1 MVPWCHGAMVP
12 WGPADSEDPDGPSKC
27 ETDALLQ
34 VESALQQVLKE
45 KNLELWGVAAQR
57 VCTHVFSELVTMM
70 RIRQEITLPL
80 RTTVDAGQW
89 KREPPAAD
97 GTQRVYAYGQ
107 VFQVCNCEVN
117 VTSLSGV
124 NVDQKGAK
132 LSEAK

>member
-1 MVPWCHGAMVP
+1 
-12 WGPADSEDPDGPSKC
+12 
-27 ETDALLQ
+27 LLQ

>member
-1 MVPWCHGAMVP
+1 
-12 WGPADSEDPDGPSKC
+12 
-27 ETDALLQ
+27 
-34 VESALQQVLKE
+34 
-45 KNLELWGVAAQR
+45 
-57 VCTHVFSELVTMM
+57 MM
-70 RIRQEITLPL
+70 RIRQEITVPS

-124 NVDQKGAK
+124 KVDPK
-132 LSEAK
+132 EAKPSAAK